1 MVTMKSLKKYLTM
14 ESSHRRQKIE
24 ALRFADDLL
33 LLNKIKKNKKL
44 LKISSN
50 FIGENPNSGIE
61 NDYLKFDFKVTE
73 KLAPKYH
80 ELFKIA
86 ATNLAFDLENIMPFI
101 MSSHAINAGCIKASN
116 NEYLIYL
123 TSALI
128 ERMTDQE
135 IIYVIGHE
143 LGHAIYDHHQLPVHG
158 ILRSE
163 HDLKP
168 NETHDVMR
176 WSRMAEISADRAGL
190 IACEDI
196 KHAFGAKI
204 VLSSGLK
211 SSNFNF
217 QIENYVEHTSK
228 LITSLIKNNTFTEL
242 YSTHPFN
249 PLRVNA
255 LAQFN
260 DTFELY
266 EAFKIGN
273 NLKPLSEALANIK
286 EIFASMDGEYEDESI
301 DEANKTKPQKNTNDK
316 KDNKSSAIKDVD
328 AEESLLFW
336 GSVCIASIES
346 GLQSEEEDVISSFI
360 DSEACLLELN
370 RLKLKDDP
378 YQEAYK
384 HLTNGFKQYH
394 ELAQPKKCAIIQKL
408 ILVARAD
415 KLVSEKEK
423 NFIEDVCQN
432 IGVPESF
439 YQKILQY
446 L

>member
-1 MVTMKSLKKYLTM
+1 M
-14 ESSHRRQKIE
+14 EHSERRKKIE
-24 ALRFADDLL
+24 ALRFADDFLL
-33 LLNKIKKNKKL
+33 LKKIKKNKKL
-44 LKISSN
+44 VKISSK
-50 FIGENPNSGIE
+50 FIGENPGSGIE
-61 NDYLKFDFKVTE
+61 IDYLKFDFKVTPT
-73 KLAPKYH
+73 LAPKYH
-80 ELFKIA
+80 ELFKKA
-86 ATNLAFDLENIMPFI
+86 ADNLGFEQDSVIPFI
-101 MSSHAINAGCIKASN
+101 VSSHMINAGCVKAADN
-116 NEYLIYL
+116 KYLIYL

-128 ERMTDQE
+128 ERMSDQE
-135 IIYVIGHE
+135 IIFVIGHE

-163 HDLKP
+163 YDLKP

-196 KHAFGAKI
+196 KHALGAKV
-204 VLSSGLK
+204 VLSSGLR
-211 SSNFNF
+211 STNFDF
-217 QIENYVEHTSK
+217 QIDNYVEHTSQ
-228 LITSLIKNNTFTEL
+228 LISSLIKNNTFTEL

-260 DTFELY
+260 NTFELY
-266 EAFKIGN
+266 DAFKIGN
-273 NLKPLSEALANIK
+273 NSIPLTEALANIK
-286 EIFASMDGEYEDESI
+286 DIFSSMDGEYEDDVI
-301 DEANKTKPQKNTNDK
+301 DNSKTKTPLKKTDTKNK
-316 KDNKSSAIKDVD
+316 KDNNLNSLEGLN
-328 AEESLLFW
+328 AEELLLFW
-336 GSVCIASIES
+336 GSACIASIES

-360 DSEACLLELN
+360 DYDECLLELN
-370 RLKLKDDP
+370 KLKLKDNP
-378 YQEAYK
+378 YEEAYK
-384 HLTNGFKQYH
+384 NLSAGFKKFN

-415 KLVSEKEK
+415 KLISAKEK
-423 NFIEDVCQN
+423 SFIEDISQN